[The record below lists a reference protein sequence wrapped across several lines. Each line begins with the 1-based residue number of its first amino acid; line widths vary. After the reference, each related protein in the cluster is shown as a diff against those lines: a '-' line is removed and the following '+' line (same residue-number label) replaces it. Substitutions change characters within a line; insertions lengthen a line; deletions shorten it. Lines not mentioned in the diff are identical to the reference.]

1 VSGLVT
7 VRAMSRIEWPVA
19 CHVWVGMLAYA
30 CDFMELS
37 PTLLEPGRDFL
48 ARLVALLPNLAVA
61 LLILLLGWVLAK
73 FTRLVIFRFLLA
85 VRFDIASERAGID
98 DVLVRA
104 DIRQGPAELLAT
116 LVYWLILLVV
126 LMTAV
131 HTVGLSALSDVLNQV
146 LRYIP
151 KVIAAVVVL
160 ILGLFFASF
169 LAGAVKAAAANAGLA
184 ESDALAHLTR
194 YAIVAFTIAVTL
206 EELGIAP
213 ALVRSAFV
221 ILFGA
226 VALALALAFGLGC
239 KDLAREWVVRY
250 LDSARSRKKS
260 H

>member
-1 VSGLVT
+1 
-7 VRAMSRIEWPVA
+7 
-19 CHVWVGMLAYA
+19 
-30 CDFMELS
+30 MELS
-37 PTLLEPGRDFL
+37 PALLEPGRDFL
-48 ARLVALLPNLAVA
+48 ARVAALVPRFVVA

-73 FTRLVIFRFLLA
+73 FIRLLIFRFLLT
-85 VRFDIASERAGID
+85 VRFDVASEKAGID
-98 DVLVRA
+98 DTLVRA
-104 DIRQGPAELLAT
+104 DIRQSPAELLAT
-116 LVYWLILLVV
+116 LVHWLVLLVV
-126 LMTAV
+126 FMTAV
-131 HTVGLSALSDVLNQV
+131 HTVGLTALSGVLNQV
-146 LRYIP
+146 LLYVP

-169 LAGAVKAAAANAGLA
+169 LAGVVKTAAANAGLA

-239 KDLAREWVVRY
+239 RDLAREWVVRY

-260 H
+260 HWEDTQQRRR